1 MIRGDLAAIVAIA
14 MAYLLSMEAVDA
26 AEALE
31 QKRSGG
37 EENYRPG
44 GLEKNLEGC

>member
-14 MAYLLSMEAVDA
+14 MASLLSVAAVDA

-37 EENYRPG
+37 EESYRPG